1 MNGIV
6 RKMDYMRR
14 LILPKEM
21 TDLLNLK
28 PNDLLEIF
36 LNKDSIV
43 IKPYYSEVETY
54 QFIKNFV
61 VTNFEGKDY
70 NRRIDEQALINITEE
85 LKESINRY
93 VIQRTV

>member
-43 IKPYYSEVETY
+43 IKPYY
-54 QFIKNFV
+54 
-61 VTNFEGKDY
+61 
-70 NRRIDEQALINITEE
+70 
-85 LKESINRY
+85 
-93 VIQRTV
+93 